1 MERSGVY
8 QAVSPKSTIIEDIQK
23 FVEWAS
29 VQGRDVKITIEWPSF
44 AALPSAIRAQCYDS
58 KLGEVQNVYSF
69 AELDLEKKADERE
82 QREYERLKAKFE
94 NQ

>member
-1 MERSGVY
+1 MERKEVY
-8 QAVSPKSTIIEDIQK
+8 QAVSPKSTIIEDIHK

-29 VQGRDVKITIEWPSF
+29 TPGRDVKITIEWPSF

-58 KLGEVQNVYSF
+58 KIGEVQNVYSF
-69 AELDLEKKADERE
+69 AELDLEQKAEERE
-82 QREYERLKAKFE
+82 KREYERLKAKFE